1 MIRGWLALT
10 LLGAV
15 LPSAAAPWEFGA
27 PLDVTGA
34 PRPGVFHHLDA
45 GGRQHLS
52 ISGDTVALTWED
64 NRSGSAQVYVAL
76 KPLKASTFSPP
87 QRLSTGTSASEPVI
101 APLGGERFLLAWEQD
116 GAVWARTVAA
126 TGLGAPRKFADNAMH
141 ISVGTDNTR
150 RLVAAWSERRQAPAH
165 IRVARLV
172 LESAGGVRAEASRPV
187 ETETPVADQLY
198 PGIALSAEGGLV
210 AWEDR
215 RHGHTMLRYSAF
227 SDATSFTAP
236 QILNEQLARMSAT
249 YGKGMGVAR
258 VGLSRYGQ
266 DAVAA
271 VWLDKRDF
279 LSGYDVYAAVSQAG
293 GRSFGP
299 NQKVQ
304 DDFGNN
310 IAQWHATI
318 AGSRSGDL
326 VVAWDDDRDDT
337 SDVWLSWRGASGWS
351 ENYAIP
357 VASGPGQQVSPVLTF
372 DHRGDLHLA
381 WLEREFPEAPTRLR
395 YALGR
400 RAGAGA
406 KPTTPAP

>member
-10 LLGAV
+10 LLGMA

-27 PLDVTGA
+27 PLNVAGA

-45 GGRQHLS
+45 GSRQHLS

-76 KPLKASTFSPP
+76 KPVKASRFGPP

-101 APLGGERFLLAWEQD
+101 VTLGGERFLVAWEQD
-116 GAVWARTVAA
+116 GAVWARTVAT
-126 TGLGAPRKFADNAMH
+126 TGLGAPRKLADNATH
-141 ISVGTDNTR
+141 VSLGTDDTR
-150 RLVAAWSERRQAPAH
+150 RLYAAWSDRRHAFAH

-172 LESAGGVRAEASRPV
+172 LDGAGGVRAEASRPV

-198 PGIALSAEGGLV
+198 PSIALTAQGGLV

-215 RHGHTMLRYSAF
+215 RHGHTMLLYSAF
-227 SDATSFTAP
+227 SGDSLFTAP
-236 QILNEQLARMSAT
+236 RILNEQARMQT
-249 YGKGMGVAR
+249 IYGKGMGVAR
-258 VGLSRYGQ
+258 VGLNRYGQ
-266 DAVAA
+266 DSVAA

-279 LSGYDVYAAVSQAG
+279 LSGYDVYAAMSQAG
-293 GRSFGP
+293 GESFGP

-318 AGSRSGDL
+318 AGNHSGDL
-326 VVAWDDDRDDT
+326 AVAWDDDRDET
-337 SDVWLSWRGASGWS
+337 SDIWMSWRSASGWS

-357 VASGPGQQVSPVLTF
+357 VASGPGQQVSPVLAF
-372 DHRGDLHLA
+372 DDRGALHLA

-395 YALGR
+395 YTLGR

-406 KPTTPAP
+406 KPAAPAP